1 MEQPLASK
9 RLLGAFAGLV
19 LGAALG
25 ALVGMGSASIIF
37 AATIGGCI
45 GFFLGFCRPSAAT
58 YIFGE
63 FLNPF

>member
-1 MEQPLASK
+1 MDRPSVTE
-9 RLLGAFAGLV
+9 RLVGAFAGLV

-25 ALVGMGSASIIF
+25 ALVRMGSESMVF
-37 AATIGGCI
+37 AAAVGGCI
-45 GFFLGFCRPSAAT
+45 GFVIGFCQPNVTT